1 MRRRSRWHL
10 DDGQATV
17 EFALILPL
25 FVLLIVA
32 ILDVTVIV
40 RDQLLVDVLAR
51 DAARRASTMA
61 TIDDISD
68 VVRDTVESAGRSDAT
83 WSVDVDDDTIRVQVE
98 LRPRS
103 SLLLSSVR
111 WLGGQQH
118 VVGTATFATEY
129 EVVDQ

>member
-1 MRRRSRWHL
+1 VRRQNRRHL

-17 EFALILPL
+17 EFALIMPL

-61 TIDDISD
+61 TIDDISN
-68 VVRDTVESAGRSDAT
+68 VVRDTVDGAGRSDAT
-83 WSVDVDDDTIRVQVE
+83 WSVDVDEDAVRVRVE

-118 VVGTATFATEY
+118 VVATATFATEY